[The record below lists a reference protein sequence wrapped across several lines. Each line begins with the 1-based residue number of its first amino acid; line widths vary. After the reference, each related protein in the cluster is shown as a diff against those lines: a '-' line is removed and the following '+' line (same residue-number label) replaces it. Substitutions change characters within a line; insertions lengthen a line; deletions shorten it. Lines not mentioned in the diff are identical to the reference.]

1 MHHVTRTRSQFWFA
15 LVALATVLALSL
27 GSLLPAAAQE
37 ERTGESKAEFAGVAS
52 STLSVAYNTD
62 GPSLASSL
70 VGTGVTLVGASY
82 AGSWNA
88 AGTFADAGATGVPDG
103 VILSSGDIAN
113 VIGPNQSSSITASN
127 GIGGD
132 ADLTALSGVSTYDA
146 SVLTLDFTADAQT
159 VYFNYVFSSDE
170 YNEYVNSAYNDV
182 FGFFVNGVNCA
193 TVNGSPVSINT
204 INNGSNAGSY
214 RDNTSGAIDTEMDG
228 LTVVLSCE
236 AAVEAAPDVNT
247 LKLAIADGSD
257 SVLDS
262 NVFIQ
267 GTSLT
272 TTPVNTAPTVTA
284 DAYGDCS
291 GAAVDVTITDPDAGD
306 THTTIVNWGDGTVED
321 LSALGTAFTATHNYG
336 VAGATYPVTVTVT
349 DAAGAEGSASD
360 NVTINY
366 VITGDG
372 FLPPINNDGSS
383 VFKYKST
390 IPVKIQVLDCDGL
403 IVNGLAPQIDLVLLS
418 SAAPPV
424 SINEPDSTSAADT
437 TGVMRDA
444 GDHYIYNLATKP
456 LPDPSG
462 IYEIVV
468 TIPETGQQVIVDF
481 GLKN

>member
-15 LVALATVLALSL
+15 LVALATVMALSL
-27 GSLLPAAAQE
+27 GVLRPVAAQD
-37 ERTGESKAEFAGVAS
+37 ERVGESKGDYAAAAS
-52 STLSVAYNTD
+52 SSLSVAYDTNATN
-62 GPSLASSL
+62 LASSL

-88 AGTFADAGATGVPDG
+88 AGTFTDAGATGISNG

-113 VIGPNQSSSITASN
+113 VIGPNVSSGITAAN
-127 GIGGD
+127 GFGGD

-170 YNEYVNSAYNDV
+170 YNEYVNSSFNDV

-193 TVNGSPVSINT
+193 TVNDSPVSINT

-214 RDNTSGAIDTEMDG
+214 RDNESGAIDTEMDG
-228 LTVVLSCE
+228 LTVILTCE
-236 AAVEAAPDVNT
+236 ATVYDNQVNT

-267 GTSLT
+267 GASLT

-306 THTTIVNWGDGTVED
+306 THTTIVDWGDGTVED
-321 LSALGTAFTATHNYG
+321 LSALGAAFTATHDYG

-349 DAAGAEGSASD
+349 DAAGAEGSASE

-418 SAAPPV
+418 SAPPPV

-462 IYEIVV
+462 LYQIIV
-468 TIPETGQQVIVDF
+468 TIPETGQQVDPVDF